1 MANPSGA
8 GQWYN
13 ADGLLVKFPQYQTIP
28 ANFINRS
35 RAYNSGGDPVRKISY
50 YFDLTKLATGG
61 IAFTTDINN
70 DGIVDGFNAG
80 DVYIPAGSAITNV
93 KGIVMTPLAGGTSLA
108 FDVYEIDGSNTTI
121 TNHSIYTATAGATAN
136 WSVAGEVVTPDG
148 VLPYNSTNYVGADS
162 IPTTRDGFLAV
173 KATGTF
179 TAGTGLILIEYVPTM
194 ADVSTTE
201 VGA

>member
-13 ADGLLVKFPQYQTIP
+13 SDGLLVKFPQYQTIP
-28 ANFINRS
+28 ANFINKS
-35 RAYNSGGDPVRKISY
+35 RIMNTYGPTRQIAY

-70 DGIVDGFNAG
+70 DGVVDGFNAG
-80 DVYIPAGSAITNV
+80 DVYIPGGSAIV
-93 KGIVMTPLAGGTSLA
+93 SVRGIVITPLAGGTALV

-136 WSVAGEVVTPDG
+136 WSVQGEVVTPDG
-148 VLPYNSTNYVGADS
+148 VLPYNSASYVGADA
-162 IPTTRDGFLAV
+162 IPTTRDAFLAI
-173 KATGTF
+173 KASGTF
-179 TAGTGLILIEYVPTM
+179 TAGTGLIMVDYIPTA
-194 ADVSTTE
+194 ADVSGDL